1 MEEKQFTRG
10 WLVLQDN
17 NRFGAITKE
26 FTSGTPVEVFIN
38 GKLVKGTIEFNW
50 DSQSYYLLGEDNKS
64 YKLKNDMEILFY

>member
-38 GKLVKGTIEFNW
+38 GYIVKGTIEYSW
-50 DSQSYYLLGEDNKS
+50 DKQEYYLLGDDNK
-64 YKLKNDMEILFY
+64 YYELKNGMEILFY